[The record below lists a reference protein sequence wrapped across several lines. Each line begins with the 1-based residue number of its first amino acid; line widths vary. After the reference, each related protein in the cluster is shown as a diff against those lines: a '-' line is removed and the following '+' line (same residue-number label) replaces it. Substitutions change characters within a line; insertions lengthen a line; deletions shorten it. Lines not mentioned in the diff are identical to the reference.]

1 MKENEYKKKQEIMY
15 TLYFLQLF
23 IMTILCPVSTLLML
37 SFLVKLVAG
46 IPLIVNAIVLW
57 AICLAYCIF
66 QISSLTEFVLSKLL
80 TLIFGILT
88 TSVFV
93 ATSVYIVQMV
103 IKGNTK
109 FNKVYVPYFT
119 RFNW

>member
-15 TLYFLQLF
+15 TLYFLQLS

-46 IPLIVNAIVLW
+46 IPLIVNAAVLW
-57 AICLAYCIF
+57 AICLAYCIV

-80 TLIFGILT
+80 TLIVGILT

-103 IKGNTK
+103 IQGNTK
-109 FNKVYVPYFT
+109 FHKLYVPYFT